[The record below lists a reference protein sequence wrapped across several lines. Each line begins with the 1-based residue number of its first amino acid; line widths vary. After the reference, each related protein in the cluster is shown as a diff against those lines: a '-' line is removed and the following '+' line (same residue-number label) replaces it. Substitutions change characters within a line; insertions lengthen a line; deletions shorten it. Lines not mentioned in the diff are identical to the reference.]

1 MPLIIGVEHTI
12 SIFDI
17 GNRFGCSMMKNK
29 TLFVLLAVIVF
40 VATGLKHHG
49 RLRYIERKDQKKM
62 LAASQMTNIRRLTSN
77 GGHSSSSSSS
87 GGSNKSDSDD
97 ESRNDSSNDGYARFD
112 WNLLSYCCV
121 RKASYKLLF
130 SW

>member
-1 MPLIIGVEHTI
+1 
-12 SIFDI
+12 
-17 GNRFGCSMMKNK
+17 MMKNK

-112 WNLLSYCCV
+112 WNLLSYCYV

>member
-1 MPLIIGVEHTI
+1 
-12 SIFDI
+12 
-17 GNRFGCSMMKNK
+17 MMKNK

-87 GGSNKSDSDD
+87 GGSKSDSDD

-112 WNLLSYCCV
+112 WDLLSYCCV